1 MARANKLGETIDRL
15 GEIRAQITALNKQSD
30 ELTKERRALEA
41 DILDMLEDSG
51 MKRASSYKFA
61 ASAIEETV
69 PTITDWDALHAYI
82 VEKNMPYL
90 LQRRASVKPFQELF
104 EAGEDVPG
112 VTPYTQ
118 TKLYLKTL

>member
-15 GEIRAQITALNKQSD
+15 GDVRAQITALNKQAD
-30 ELTKERRALEA
+30 ELSKERRALEA
-41 DILDMLEDSG
+41 DILDLLDSSG
-51 MKRASSYKFA
+51 MKRASTYKFA
-61 ASAIEETV
+61 ASALQETI
-69 PTITDWDALHAYI
+69 PTVTDWDALHEFI